1 MAPSEQKIPLDEIYD
16 LRDRHSDSEISDAS
30 HSIFKFATTF
40 YLTILQRA
48 QYKAPVPKL
57 LNALKAYMN
66 HDARNGEWLISEFS
80 NWDIIREML
89 LQTQQ
94 KEMPKLTVGLLYCA
108 MITIYDKEKAG
119 LNEHWAEAEQTGSPG
134 ERPQAEVGPLG
145 NFVLLLVSRVY
156 DLKAFSY
163 NIPHYFQILA
173 RFASL
178 GPEARAF
185 LLKAKV
191 VGRCMDFFY
200 DSASP
205 YRAQFSNFSD
215 LGAFMEK
222 KQPEIGL
229 PMVLDK
235 KVRTYFQ
242 MLQERRRRQALSDA
256 TPKYKYLIELV
267 SLCVRH
273 LQVC

>member
-1 MAPSEQKIPLDEIYD
+1 M
-16 LRDRHSDSEISDAS
+16 
-30 HSIFKFATTF
+30 
-40 YLTILQRA
+40 QRA
-48 QYKAPVPKL
+48 QYKVPVPKL
-57 LNALKAYMN
+57 MNALKAYIN
-66 HDARNGEWLISEFS
+66 NDPRNGEWLITEFS
-80 NWDIIREML
+80 NWEIIKEML

-108 MITIYDKEKAG
+108 MITIYEKEKAN
-119 LNEHWAEAEQTGSPG
+119 LNVHWVEYEQSQKNPNQV
-134 ERPQAEVGPLG
+134 ELVQSSVGPLG
-145 NFVLLLVSRVY
+145 NFVLLLISHIY
-156 DLKAFSY
+156 DIKAFSY

-185 LLKAKV
+185 LLKAKI

-205 YRAQFSNFSD
+205 YRQQFSNFAD
-215 LGAFMEK
+215 LGPNIEK
-222 KQPEIGL
+222 SQPDIGL
-229 PMVLDK
+229 PTILDK

-242 MLQERRRRQALSDA
+242 VLQERRRRQALSNA
-256 TPKYKYLIELV
+256 IPKYKYLIELV

-273 LQVC
+273 LQVCQSPTPFQLDADYEPKIKAFLAH